1 MWELRVPAAVLLVEV
16 LAPPAN
22 AGAPAE
28 CPDLLRGTNSGMMLI
43 TTPSALAPADAPVAA
58 GLCKLPAMLLLDTPW
73 LAVVLLLG
81 RLAEPELWRA
91 AAASCL
97 RCAAWRGELPSD
109 ALRAPDAFLDS
120 AACTRIKM
128 QEREECARM
137 P

>member
-91 AAASCL
+91 A
-97 RCAAWRGELPSD
+97 WRGELPSD